1 MIIKITYGST
11 IHTDRTIAKYECW
24 TFETEE
30 EFWKQY
36 DLTADDNTTADPN
49 EITIMLV
56 ETNLVSENNSKAVL
70 M

>member
-1 MIIKITYGST
+1 MNIKITDGST

-36 DLTADDNTTADPN
+36 DLIADDNTTADPN
-49 EITIMLV
+49 DLTITKRAYITV
-56 ETNLVSENNSKAVL
+56 EEYREAINNG
-70 M
+70 

>member
-1 MIIKITYGST
+1 MNIKITYGST

-36 DLTADDNTTADPN
+36 DLLADVDTTADLDKFSIRKTTY
-49 EITIMLV
+49 ITV
-56 ETNLVSENNSKAVL
+56 EEYREAIKNG
-70 M
+70 

>member
-1 MIIKITYGST
+1 MKIKITYGST

-36 DLTADDNTTADPN
+36 DLIADDDTTADPKGLR
-49 EITIMLV
+49 ITKKAYITV
-56 ETNLVSENNSKAVL
+56 EEYREAIKNG
-70 M
+70 